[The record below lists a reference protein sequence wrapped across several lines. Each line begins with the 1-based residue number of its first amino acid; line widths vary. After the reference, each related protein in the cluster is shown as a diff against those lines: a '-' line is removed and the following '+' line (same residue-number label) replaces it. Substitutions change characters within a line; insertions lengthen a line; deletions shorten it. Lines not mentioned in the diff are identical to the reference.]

1 MSDEK
6 NETVAVE
13 PTEGQRLWQE
23 YLQKCCE
30 WGQLNHAMKTLESQQ
45 REVEK
50 KVELAERDVKSA
62 AHKHR
67 EFTSKQQPQGATVQ

>member
-13 PTEGQRLWQE
+13 PTEGQKLWQE

-30 WGQLNHAMKTLESQQ
+30 VGQLDHALETLESQK

-50 KVELAERDVKSA
+50 KVELAKREVKSA

-67 EFTSKQQPQGATVQ
+67 EFSSKPLAQGTVQ